1 VSYKTGIVVFN
12 NGAFGGAARRYTN
25 LFIYLNN
32 LYRGKFYYFV
42 NPHLYNQIVEI
53 FPKVDTSNIIIIE
66 SGDLST
72 LADSEHDDSPRLY
85 KDASPDPYEI
95 DERAFFIRKIY
106 WYYKNKYKQF
116 ALYKKIERF
125 RKELDIKVF
134 YGVFSGVLPL
144 AFYLNS
150 KKPRAGIIF
159 SDMDS
164 WFSEIH
170 SDMKK
175 LWYRRYYSFNY
186 MLENCDMVDFLSPYI
201 SEGVKKLGVKIK
213 DECISVSPCSF
224 ADYSECEYGQKKN
237 SEIAFCSRLEPDKN
251 PIMFLEAA
259 KEILKKH
266 PEVKFHLLGEG
277 SLVNEIKNFIDHN
290 NLSGNISFQFHKN
303 PPVVFRDTSIFVS
316 LQKNTNYPS
325 QSVLEAMACGNAII
339 ASDTGDT
346 RLFINSSNGVLIN
359 LSVNAL
365 VNAMESLLSNR
376 DLAKSLG
383 INARSDVLKNHTVEK
398 YTSYL
403 TGLLDRVYKKHF

>member
-1 VSYKTGIVVFN
+1 MLYKTGIVVFN

-25 LFIYLNN
+25 LFIHLNN
-32 LYRGKFYYFV
+32 LYYGKFYYFV
-42 NPHLYNQIVEI
+42 NLHLYNQIMEI
-53 FPKVDTSNIIIIE
+53 FPKVDTSNIKIIDSSE
-66 SGDLST
+66 LST
-72 LADSEHDDSPRLY
+72 LADSEHYGSPRLY

-95 DERAFFIRKIY
+95 DRRTFFIRKIY
-106 WYYKNKYKQF
+106 WYYKNKYKQL

-134 YGVFSGVLPL
+134 CGVFSGALPL
-144 AFYLNS
+144 VFYLNS

-186 MLENCDMVDFLSPYI
+186 ILENCDMVDFLSPYI
-201 SEGVKKLGVKIK
+201 LEGVKKLGIKIK

-224 ADYSECEYGQKKN
+224 ADYSKCEYGEKKN
-237 SEIAFCSRLEPDKN
+237 PQIAFCSRLEPDKN
-251 PIMFLEAA
+251 PMMFFEAA
-259 KEILKKH
+259 KEILKIH

-277 SLVNEIKNFIDHN
+277 SLVNEIKSFIDNN
-290 NLSGNISFQFHKN
+290 NLSGNIRFRFHKN
-303 PPVVFRDTSIFVS
+303 PPAVFRETSVFVS

-346 RLFINSSNGVLIN
+346 RLFINSSNGILIN
-359 LSVNAL
+359 LSVNEL
-365 VNAMESLLSNR
+365 VKAIESLLSNR
-376 DLAKSLG
+376 GMIKNLG
-383 INARSDVLKNHTVEK
+383 VNARSDVLKNHTVEK
-398 YTSYL
+398 YTSYF
-403 TGLLDRVYKKHF
+403 TGLLDSVYKKHF